1 MIRTRIGLWMLAALA
16 AGLLGSSAQAQT
28 FKPFTDVATVC
39 PECWAQRYDHIA
51 LKGGQVVY
59 ARVLAENPAFYVL
72 ERFGELRAVGR
83 DKVERIERHEAL
95 TAEQQASVRDQILF
109 LDGSVLVGQITQEF
123 QDTGWYQLEYGRYV
137 HLASQ
142 TQISLVFKAGKEIF
156 HAPPA
161 K

>member
-83 DKVERIERHEAL
+83 DKVERMTRAL
-95 TAEQQASVRDQILF
+95 LEWETIDSDQI
-109 LDGSVLVGQITQEF
+109 DDIM
-123 QDTGWYQLEYGRYV
+123 
-137 HLASQ
+137 
-142 TQISLVFKAGKEIF
+142 AGHEPRPPKPV
-156 HAPPA
+156 APPTSSNSSPSA
-161 K
+161 PAPTTTPAAGGVD